1 MMKISYDEFNELQI
15 QQKIRD
21 YSQDVLH
28 TLICLEQ
35 LVKRK
40 DKKQIRDMMS
50 CIHFIENEAVKNIT
64 DMIEGDQQTMKVN
77 VVLKECNGETNLDWI
92 MEKVKDVFFYDDYV
106 EVEFYHDEEMKEKD
120 ITVINRIPKKE
131 IQNIEIWNL

>member
-1 MMKISYDEFNELQI
+1 MKISYDEFNELQI

-40 DKKQIRDMMS
+40 DKKQIRDMTS

-92 MEKVKDVFFYDDYV
+92 MEKVNDVFFYDDYV

>member
-1 MMKISYDEFNELQI
+1 
-15 QQKIRD
+15 
-21 YSQDVLH
+21 
-28 TLICLEQ
+28 
-35 LVKRK
+35 
-40 DKKQIRDMMS
+40 MMS

-64 DMIEGDQQTMKVN
+64 DMIEGDQQTIKVN

-92 MEKVKDVFFYDDYV
+92 MEKVKDIFFYDDYV

>member
-1 MMKISYDEFNELQI
+1 
-15 QQKIRD
+15 
-21 YSQDVLH
+21 
-28 TLICLEQ
+28 
-35 LVKRK
+35 
-40 DKKQIRDMMS
+40 MMS

-92 MEKVKDVFFYDDYV
+92 MEKVKDIFFYDDYV

>member
-1 MMKISYDEFNELQI
+1 
-15 QQKIRD
+15 
-21 YSQDVLH
+21 
-28 TLICLEQ
+28 
-35 LVKRK
+35 
-40 DKKQIRDMMS
+40 
-50 CIHFIENEAVKNIT
+50 
-64 DMIEGDQQTMKVN
+64 MKVN

-106 EVEFYHDEEMKEKD
+106 EVEFYHDEEMKEKN